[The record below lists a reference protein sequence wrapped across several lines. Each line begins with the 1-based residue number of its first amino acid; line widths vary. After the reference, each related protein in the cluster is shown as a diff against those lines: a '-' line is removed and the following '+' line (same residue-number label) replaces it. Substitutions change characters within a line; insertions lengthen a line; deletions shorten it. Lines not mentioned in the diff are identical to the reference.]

1 MRSRDGENSDGFIR
15 EVDEAV
21 RQEQWL
27 AIWNQYSTYIIGAA
41 LAVVVGTAAGVGWQ
55 NYQASQR
62 AASAKAL
69 ADATDLLTEERPA
82 EAATAFKAL
91 AEQTGGGMAV
101 VAGLRAAEAEK
112 QAGNKEAKLSLLEG
126 LAGSGDAGMIYQ
138 RLADLLA
145 KQESFGDADADDA
158 MISELEQAATPD
170 NPWRASLT
178 ELKAVAQMKVGR
190 SEEARATLETL
201 LADAD
206 TPANLQ
212 RRARELL
219 DALGGPLDGDNQTI
233 SQNSAEEPAPDA
245 DAAVEGEA
253 AE

>member
-21 RQEQWL
+21 RQDQWL
-27 AIWNQYSTYIIGAA
+27 AIWNQYRTYIIGAT

-62 AASAKAL
+62 AADAKAL
-69 ADATDLLTEERPA
+69 ADATTLLAEERSS
-82 EAATAFKAL
+82 EAAAAFKTL
-91 AEQTGGGMAV
+91 AEQTSGGMAV

-112 QAGNKEAKLSLLEG
+112 QAGNKEAKLSLLERLADNGDTG
-126 LAGSGDAGMIYQ
+126 LIYK

-145 KQESFGDADADDA
+145 KQESFGDADADA
-158 MISELEQAATPD
+158 MIGELEQAATPD
-170 NPWRASLT
+170 NPWLASLT
-178 ELKAVAQMKVGR
+178 ELKAVAQMKAGR
-190 SEEARATLETL
+190 TEEARATLETL

-206 TPANLQ
+206 TPTNLQ

-219 DALGGPLDGDNQTI
+219 DALGGPLAGDNQTV
-233 SQNSAEEPAPDA
+233 SRNSADEPAPDA
-245 DAAVEGEA
+245 DAALEGET